1 MSDDPMFRTMYVP
14 LPADVWAQAAY
25 LTMRPTIVREQ
36 ASAMLV
42 RVAQVV
48 AEFAGNAGGA
58 GQVFADL
65 PADKQALVVD
75 LVRNVLT
82 RFAAPSR

>member
-1 MSDDPMFRTMYVP
+1 MPEDAIFRTMYVP

-25 LTMRPTIVREQ
+25 LTMRPTVVREQ

-48 AEFAGNAGGA
+48 AELAADT
-58 GQVFADL
+58 GQDGPAFDDL

-75 LVRNVLT
+75 LVRNVVT
-82 RFAAPSR
+82 RFATPSS

>member
-1 MSDDPMFRTMYVP
+1 MSKDPIFRTMYVP

-48 AEFAGNAGGA
+48 AELAGDAGGDGPA
-58 GQVFADL
+58 FEDL
-65 PADKQALVVD
+65 PAEQQALVVD
-75 LVRNVLT
+75 LVRNVVT
-82 RFAAPSR
+82 RFATPSG